1 MCYFSNSKNKSMVIN
16 KYVDANFVD
25 IGRNVFLLSPRFT
38 HVVVY
43 NVEEGKPL
51 QTDHI

>member
-1 MCYFSNSKNKSMVIN
+1 MVIIN

-25 IGRNVFLLSPRFT
+25 TGRNVFLLSPRFI

-43 NVEEGKPL
+43 KVEEGKPL